1 MSARAGWP
9 MQVTT
14 VAAVLAY
21 PLLLHLFVVKNVN
34 HPMGVVLALLPFG
47 GYVLWL
53 LRRPEQRRRN
63 ALIVALVI
71 VLVAGAWIGKWIDFS
86 AAYYFEHVLF
96 NSIFFILF
104 GSSLLPG
111 REPLITRLARRVHGG
126 LPKEIAT
133 YTVGVTWLWTIYFG
147 ATIILSLLL
156 YFFAPLNVWSFFAN
170 VLGLPIVIAIFIG
183 EYWYRITFIRDF
195 PHASIFAG
203 MQAMVDHTDGKSN
216 LK

>member
-1 MSARAGWP
+1 MSNRAAWP
-9 MQVTT
+9 MQVIT
-14 VAAVLAY
+14 VALVLAY
-21 PLLLHLFVVKNVN
+21 PLLLHFFVVKNASG
-34 HPMGVVLALLPFG
+34 PIGIALALLPLG
-47 GYVLWL
+47 GYALWL

-63 ALIVALVI
+63 ALIVLLVI
-71 VLVAGAWIGKWIDFS
+71 ALVAGAWMGKWLDFS

-96 NSIFFILF
+96 NSIFFVLF

-111 REPLITRLARRVHGG
+111 REPLITRLASRVHGG
-126 LPKEIAT
+126 LPKEIAA

-147 ATIILSLLL
+147 ATIVISLLL
-156 YFFAPLNVWSFFAN
+156 YFLAPLKVWSFFAN
-170 VLGLPIVIAIFIG
+170 VLQIPMVVALFIG

>member
-1 MSARAGWP
+1 MTDRAGWP
-9 MQVTT
+9 MQVVT

-21 PLLLHLFVVKNVN
+21 PLLLHYFVVKNASG
-34 HPMGVVLALLPFG
+34 PIGIVLALLPLG

-53 LRRPEQRRRN
+53 LRRPQQRRRN
-63 ALIVALVI
+63 GLIVLLVI
-71 VLVAGAWIGKWIDFS
+71 ALVAGAWIGKWIDFS

-96 NSIFFILF
+96 NSIFFVLF

-111 REPLITRLARRVHGG
+111 REPLITRLASRVHGG
-126 LPKEIAT
+126 LPKEIAA

-147 ATIILSLLL
+147 ATIAISLLL
-156 YFFAPLNVWSFFAN
+156 FYFAPLKVWSLFAN
-170 VLGLPIVIAIFIG
+170 VLGIPIVIALFIG
-183 EYWYRITFIRDF
+183 EYWYRVTFIRNF

-203 MQAMVDHTDGKSN
+203 MQAMVDHTDGKSE